1 MVHTTV
7 ERSYPLVLKFMSKMG
22 FDLNSQRDSD
32 QCTPL
37 HLGIWKKQQQAIK
50 TLNEI
55 GVDWTLKNSYGESC
69 DDKCDEKESRARNRL
84 AYDDKESRA
93 TTR

>member
-1 MVHTTV
+1 
-7 ERSYPLVLKFMSKMG
+7 MSKMG